1 MNRNIL
7 FVIAVCTVFVF
18 SCKKNESSNQEAEF
32 LEIINKLKND
42 KAHEY
47 LKTLR
52 PLEGDFF
59 MIFKDRASAKKAI
72 EYSDKKW
79 DFIDNLPANAM
90 KPINENDDV
99 VVAMA
104 TKSQLEKS
112 IYNGLSSDYAS
123 MAEFLN
129 EDIVVCGFYFVN
141 VDGMHLKSRAAF
153 FNIEGRWIFIPNVFE
168 AFY

>member
-1 MNRNIL
+1 MKRNIL
-7 FVIAVCTVFVF
+7 FVIALYTVFIF
-18 SCKKNESSNQEAEF
+18 SCKKEVSSN
-32 LEIINKLKND
+32 LETELLVIINKLRKDKNH
-42 KAHEY
+42 KY
-47 LKTLR
+47 LKTLK
-52 PLEGDFF
+52 PLDKDFYK
-59 MIFKDRASAKKAI
+59 IFKDRASAKKAI

-90 KPINENDDV
+90 KPINEDDDV
-99 VVAMA
+99 VVAMT